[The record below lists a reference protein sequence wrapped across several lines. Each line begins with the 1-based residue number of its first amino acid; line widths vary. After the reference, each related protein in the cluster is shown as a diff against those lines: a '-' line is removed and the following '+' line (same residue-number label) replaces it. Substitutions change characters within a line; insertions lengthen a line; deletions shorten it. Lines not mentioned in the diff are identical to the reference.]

1 MIVTETSADGLKREF
16 KVVVDKQDIEAR
28 IVTRLEGLKRTVRI
42 SGFRPGKVPV
52 SLLRQRFGESV
63 RGEVLEQALSET
75 SAQALAEQGVRAVMQ
90 PKIGEIK
97 FDDGG
102 DLEYTMAVELMPDI
116 APRDFR
122 ELKLTRQTAEVGD
135 QDVDGA
141 LERIGASHKNFV
153 PVKRA
158 RRAKKSDALVI
169 DFVGKV
175 DGVAFEGGT
184 GADHLLE
191 LGSNT
196 FIEGFEDQLV
206 GAKPGE
212 RREIKLTFPGDYA
225 NSELAGKE
233 AVFEVDVKEI
243 KTLEPVVVDDD
254 FAKQHGF
261 ADLTA
266 MRAMAREQIER
277 DFAAVSRAKLK
288 RALLDAL
295 AAEYDF
301 EIPPGMLEVEF
312 EAIWRRVSEAKE
324 QNRLDPSDVGRS
336 DDELRA
342 EYRAI
347 AERRVR
353 LGLFL
358 SEVGRI
364 NNITVEPDELNR
376 AVMERARAHPGA
388 EDKVV
393 QYYRE
398 NAEAMNELRAPLMED
413 KVVDFILEMAE
424 ITDDKVSAEELM
436 YSPEDEAVAA
446 PADIDAGET
455 QSG

>member
-28 IVTRLEGLKRTVRI
+28 ILTRLEELKRTVRI

-122 ELKLTRQTAEVGD
+122 ELKLTRHTAEVGD
-135 QDVDGA
+135 PDVDGA